1 MEHIIFLTP
10 SICSI
15 AGVEQ
20 LKLAEIVRVDSKGR
34 ITIPMIVREALNIVE
49 GMNLILIADSDKKQI
64 ILSPLPSTTEKLYE
78 VYMEF
83 RDVPGAFARITEKLV
98 DLDIEQISTQ
108 CTVVKRGELAECM
121 LVIDASKAKI
131 QNIDEL
137 KKKLMEVPD
146 VRMVSIRPLRR

>member
-1 MEHIIFLTP
+1 M
-10 SICSI
+10 
-15 AGVEQ
+15 
-20 LKLAEIVRVDSKGR
+20 
-34 ITIPMIVREALNIVE
+34 
-49 GMNLILIADSDKKQI
+49 
-64 ILSPLPSTTEKLYE
+64 PSTTEKLYE

-83 RDVPGAFARITEKLV
+83 RDVPGAFARITGKLV

-121 LVIDASKAKI
+121 IVIDASKAKI
-131 QNIDEL
+131 QSIDEL

>member
-1 MEHIIFLTP
+1 M
-10 SICSI
+10 
-15 AGVEQ
+15 
-20 LKLAEIVRVDSKGR
+20 KLAEIVRVDSKGR

-83 RDVPGAFARITEKLV
+83 RDVPGAFARISEKLV

-121 LVIDASKAKI
+121 LVIDMSKAKI
-131 QNIDEL
+131 QSMDEL

>member
-1 MEHIIFLTP
+1 VEHIVFLVPDTY
-10 SICSI
+10 SIS
-15 AGVEQ
+15 GVSQ

-83 RDVPGAFARITEKLV
+83 RDVPGAFARISEKLV

-121 LVIDASKAKI
+121 LVIDMSKAKI
-131 QNIDEL
+131 QSMDEL

>member
-1 MEHIIFLTP
+1 VEHIIFLTP

-15 AGVEQ
+15 AGVGQ